1 MKLRRAGLVVLL
13 AMLVPLLFSAT
24 PATAKKKRKKP
35 ASPPVTV
42 ASVTGSTSPGNRQL
56 TVTAACPKG
65 KLAVGGGFDSPF
77 VFSGGEPAAFNFVY
91 ESRPASQRSWQVSA
105 VRADNGETGRSVSHN
120 RLRGLPQRQA
130 LQEEAG
136 QEGEHCQDE
145 EGEAED
151 HQVSGSATTAA
162 ATLSQATATATCPSG
177 TKALGGGFSWSPAPD
192 LSGGGAGGLAIL
204 WASYRGDPRNW
215 VSSITEAS
223 GVARTVTSYAYCAA
237 GLKVSETSAT
247 VLFPSGGATFNS
259 PDNRHL
265 PLMPEGPGASSQ
277 AASTALHPAKRTAA
291 AIVASS
297 KPVGRAWQASASSI
311 NGQPGSLTSYGYC
324 A

>member
-1 MKLRRAGLVVLL
+1 MNLRRAGLVGLL
-13 AMLVPLLFSAT
+13 AMLVPLLFSVS
-24 PATAKKKRKKP
+24 PATAKKKHKKP

-105 VRADNGETGRSVSHN
+105 VRADNGGTGPSAPTTAYADCRSATLSKKKPAKKASTAKTKKGK
-120 RLRGLPQRQA
+120 LKIS
-130 LQEEAG
+130 E
-136 QEGEHCQDE
+136 
-145 EGEAED
+145 
-151 HQVSGSATTAA
+151 VSGSATTAA
-162 ATLSQATATATCPSG
+162 ATLSQATATAGCPSG

-204 WASYRGDPRNW
+204 WASYRGNPRNW
-215 VSSITEAS
+215 ASSITEAS

-237 GLKVSETSAT
+237 SLKVSETSAT
-247 VLFPSGGATFNS
+247 VPFPSGGATFNS
-259 PDNRHL
+259 TSATSPSCPKGLVQLAGGFN
-265 PLMPEGPGASSQ
+265 
-277 AASTALHPAKRTAA
+277 STPPSETTAA
-291 AIVASS
+291 AIVTSS
-297 KPVGRAWQASASSI
+297 KPVGRAWQDSASSI